1 MLDSAVS
8 GPFAVTVEDTV
19 WDWSETTGAGQR
31 DVTAR
36 RAQKEQTE
44 RAPEADSGGSYFSRL
59 RETPLLTADEEVALS
74 RRIQV
79 GDGTARAR
87 MIEANLR
94 FVVMLA
100 RRYLGRGLPLDD
112 LVEEGNLGLIRAVE
126 KFDPAHGCRF
136 STYAAWWI
144 RQAIERAIANQARL
158 VRVPVHVDKRVAQLR
173 RASRYCAQRLGREPS
188 VRELAA
194 HLEQSEAEIRDLLA
208 VAARAA
214 AANRAA
220 DRGEGKADAE
230 VADSVRNE
238 PFVQLQGAELGAALE
253 SCLEA
258 LNPRQREVICRR
270 YGLRGY
276 EPQTLEEVGREISLA
291 RERVRTIQLQA
302 TARLKAML
310 EAGGR

>member
-1 MLDSAVS
+1 MLDGLA
-8 GPFAVTVEDTV
+8 PDPLAVTVEDTV
-19 WDWSETTGAGQR
+19 WDWSETTAAGQR
-31 DVTAR
+31 DVTQR
-36 RAQKEQTE
+36 RTRRE
-44 RAPEADSGGSYFSRL
+44 RTNRALEAETGDSYFSRL
-59 RETPLLTADEEVALS
+59 RQTPLLTAEEEVALGQ
-74 RRIQV
+74 RIQA
-79 GDGTARAR
+79 GDGAARAR

-136 STYAAWWI
+136 STYAGWWI

-158 VRVPVHVDKRVAQLR
+158 VRVPVHVDKSVAQVR
-173 RASRYCAQRLGREPS
+173 RAARQCAQRLGREPT

-194 HLEQSEAEIRDLLA
+194 HLEKPEAEIRDLLG
-208 VAARAA
+208 VAARAT

-220 DRGEGKADAE
+220 DRSEGVVDDD
-230 VADSVRNE
+230 VAGSVRNE
-238 PFVQLQGAELGAALE
+238 PFVHLQGTELGAALE

-258 LNPRQREVICRR
+258 LNPRQREIICRR
-270 YGLRGY
+270 YGLRGH
-276 EPQTLEEVGREISLA
+276 EPQTLEEVGKAVSLA

>member
-1 MLDSAVS
+1 MLDGAASEL
-8 GPFAVTVEDTV
+8 FAVTVEYTV
-19 WDWSETTGAGQR
+19 WDWTEITAAGHR
-31 DVTAR
+31 DATAR
-36 RAQKEQTE
+36 RTRKE
-44 RAPEADSGGSYFSRL
+44 RARSAQATESGDSYFSRL
-59 RETPLLTADEEVALS
+59 RQTPLLSAEQETELGQ
-74 RRIQV
+74 RIQA
-79 GDGTARAR
+79 GDGAARSR

-94 FVVMLA
+94 LVVMLA

-126 KFDPAHGCRF
+126 KFDPLHGCRF

-188 VRELAA
+188 VRELAE
-194 HLEQSEAEIRDLLA
+194 HLGKPDAVIRDLLG
-208 VAARAA
+208 VAARAT

-220 DRGEGKADAE
+220 SHGESGVDTD
-230 VADSVRNE
+230 VAGAACNE
-238 PFVQLQGAELGAALE
+238 PFAHFQGAELGAALE
-253 SCLEA
+253 AALEA
-258 LNPRQREVICRR
+258 LNPRQREIICRR
-270 YGLRGY
+270 YGLRGH
-276 EPQTLEEVGREISLA
+276 EPQTLEEVGRAVSLA

-302 TARLKAML
+302 TARLKAMM